1 MYYIRSNTFSP
12 YPLTHQ
18 GTRTKTT
25 RISIQNSIIKYT
37 TTMPSNRA
45 IIDANIVQKTQYK
58 VPLNKTA
65 KTPPPKPWPLPKF
78 EPLYITNWDDY
89 SLLNLPPNINIY
101 NPFKLFSLFFID
113 KIIDKLIEQTNKH
126 VELYPLDKDNKHL
139 RLQQLICKQ
148 ELYAYFIVQIYIGI
162 TIELY
167 IKDYQKDLTTYS
179 TKYIVKRYIEI
190 VRFQ

>member
-1 MYYIRSNTFSP
+1 
-12 YPLTHQ
+12 
-18 GTRTKTT
+18 
-25 RISIQNSIIKYT
+25 
-37 TTMPSNRA
+37 MPSNCA
-45 IIDANIVQKTQYK
+45 IINANLIQKTQYR
-58 VPLNKTA
+58 VPPNKTA
-65 KTPPPKPWPLPKF
+65 KTPPPKPQPLSDF
-78 EPLYITNWDDY
+78 EPLHITNQDDH

-101 NPFKLFSLFFID
+101 NPFKLFSLFF
-113 KIIDKLIEQTNKH
+113 IDKLIEQTNKH

-190 VRFQ
+190 V